1 MNVFKHLSKNAIAL
15 AIGFIVFYTYSNA
28 GSTTGQEGSSSSFLF
43 ASILGGLSFVA
54 SLIILYMDKLF
65 SKISSES
72 FVGLL
77 IGLGG
82 ALLCISVLNEIY
94 FFTQALPNYIRSL
107 INVLIVL
114 SFSLIG
120 FRCLKLNAFR
130 NSGMIQENHDY
141 SKTQKK
147 NSQVSPKL
155 LDTSIIIDGRIL
167 DILGTNFIEG
177 SLVIPAFILRE
188 IQFISDSPD
197 PIKRARGRRGLNM
210 LNKLQERKDI
220 DLEISYL
227 DYSDIREADDKL
239 VRAAKELN
247 GKLVTN
253 DFNLSKVAELQGVAV
268 LNLNNLSSALKTI
281 VLSGEEMDVEII
293 REGKDDDQGVG
304 YMDDG
309 TMVIVENAKELV
321 GKLARVIV
329 VSVLQTVA
337 GKMIFT
343 KVQDVLGDIEDKT
356 KELPQNQAQDRE
368 RQEQSS
374 MNSNKGY
381 KSYRHKSYSRG
392 RKR

>member
-1 MNVFKHLSKNAIAL
+1 MNLFKHLSKNAIAL
-15 AIGFIVFYTYSNA
+15 IIGFIVFYTYSNG
-28 GSTTGQEGSSSSFLF
+28 GSTTDQEISSSSLLF

-65 SKISSES
+65 NKISSES

-130 NSGMIQENHDY
+130 SSDMIQENHDY

-147 NSQVSPKL
+147 NSKVSPKL

-177 SLVIPAFILRE
+177 SLIIPAFILRE

-239 VRAAKELN
+239 VRAK
-247 GKLVTN
+247 
-253 DFNLSKVAELQGVAV
+253 
-268 LNLNNLSSALKTI
+268 
-281 VLSGEEMDVEII
+281 
-293 REGKDDDQGVG
+293 
-304 YMDDG
+304 
-309 TMVIVENAKELV
+309 
-321 GKLARVIV
+321 
-329 VSVLQTVA
+329 
-337 GKMIFT
+337 
-343 KVQDVLGDIEDKT
+343 
-356 KELPQNQAQDRE
+356 
-368 RQEQSS
+368 
-374 MNSNKGY
+374 
-381 KSYRHKSYSRG
+381 
-392 RKR
+392 